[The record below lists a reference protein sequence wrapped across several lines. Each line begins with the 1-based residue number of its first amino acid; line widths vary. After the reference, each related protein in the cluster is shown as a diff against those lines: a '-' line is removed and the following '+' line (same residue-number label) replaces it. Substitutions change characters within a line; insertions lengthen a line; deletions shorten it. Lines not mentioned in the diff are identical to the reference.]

1 MYFNQHETHYNIFPS
16 NIYLFLISQVVA
28 QDGDRTN
35 NELQKDL
42 GKCTNFKPRSGHDA
56 EEMHNF
62 VDNLNFEDVQRY
74 VMFLSFAR
82 AGHSWIG
89 SVLDAAPNALVANE
103 YDTIST
109 FMKNRRNMTQDMLFK
124 ELAKN
129 SFLCGKYGRIQVY
142 NYSIPGLWQ
151 GKLGDGKTIE
161 VIGDK
166 KGGITMV
173 LLSSFGKPWKDKHA
187 AEALEKFLQDFR
199 DFVKVPLRV
208 VIVLRNPFD
217 IIATQ
222 HLRSGRKRI
231 DSILLL
237 NRYER
242 IMWVSENLFEPKEVH
257 VMTMESF
264 ASDTEREL
272 KLLCE
277 FVGIQ
282 CPSNMIQKVNNLT
295 HHTPHST
302 YGLVEWRKDQV
313 MEINRFIVTYLS
325 TYGYRPMYSGV

>member
-1 MYFNQHETHYNIFPS
+1 M
-16 NIYLFLISQVVA
+16 ISLLVA
-28 QDGDRTN
+28 QDRDRAN
-35 NELQKDL
+35 NELHDVPYS
-42 GKCTNFKPRSGHDA
+42 CTYFKPRSGHDA
-56 EEMHNF
+56 EELSNF
-62 VDNLNFEDVQRY
+62 VNDLNFADVQRY
-74 VMFLSFAR
+74 VMFISFAR

-103 YDTIST
+103 YNAMSR
-109 FMKNRRNMTQDMLFK
+109 FKKNRGDMTQDMLFK
-124 ELAKN
+124 GLAKN

-151 GKLGDGKTIE
+151 GKLGNGRKIE

-166 KGGITMV
+166 KGGRSAKI
-173 LLSSFGKPWKDKHA
+173 LSDFGKPWEDIRA
-187 AEALEKFLQDFR
+187 AKALETFWQDFR

-313 MEINRFIVTYLS
+313 MEINRFIERYLS
-325 TYGYRPMYSGV
+325 THGYRPINSEWQSNKVSFN